1 MLYANYVPKDTES
14 NLERLWSVPPHP
26 LLSSRL
32 PFSSLWAIVGINC
45 VGSFMIGCLFK
56 QFGNQVW
63 MFAVIGFCGA
73 FTTFS
78 TYSLDVIRLLMAG
91 NIQTV
96 LLYVISMNG
105 VSLLSCWL
113 GIKLFN

>member
-1 MLYANYVPKDTES
+1 MTLLLISVGGAIGALLRYACAY
-14 NLERLWSVPPHP
+14 L
-26 LLSSRL
+26 L
-32 PFSSLWAIVGINC
+32 PFSSVWAIVGINC

-56 QFGNQVW
+56 QFGNQLW
-63 MFAVIGFCGA
+63 MFAAIGFCGA

-96 LLYVISMNG
+96 LLYVTSMNG

>member
-1 MLYANYVPKDTES
+1 MTLLLISIGGAIGALLRYVCAY
-14 NLERLWSVPPHP
+14 V
-26 LLSSRL
+26 L

-56 QFGNQVW
+56 QFGNQLW
-63 MFAVIGFCGA
+63 MFAAIGFCGA